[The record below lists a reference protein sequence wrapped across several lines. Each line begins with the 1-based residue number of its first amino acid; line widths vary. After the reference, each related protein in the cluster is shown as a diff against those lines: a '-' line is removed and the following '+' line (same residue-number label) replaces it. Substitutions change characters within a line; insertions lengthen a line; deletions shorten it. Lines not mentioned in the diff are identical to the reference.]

1 MKAWLLGITGVT
13 LGVLVGG
20 FLNIT
25 IIGLGPTLFPLPEG
39 IDPNDV
45 ESLAANMDRMG
56 FENFIAPWLAHATNA
71 FVGGL
76 IAALVAAS
84 HRMRFALGMAAFV
97 LLGGI
102 AAAFMIP
109 APITFLIADIGFAY
123 LPMGWL
129 AGRLA
134 LALRPELSPG

>member
-1 MKAWLLGITGVT
+1 M
-13 LGVLVGG
+13 
-20 FLNIT
+20 
-25 IIGLGPTLFPLPEG
+25 
-39 IDPNDV
+39 
-45 ESLAANMDRMG
+45 
-56 FENFIAPWLAHATNA
+56 
-71 FVGGL
+71 GGL
-76 IAALVAAS
+76 IAALIAAS

-102 AAAFMIP
+102 AAAFIIP

-134 LALRPELSPG
+134 LALRPEPSLG